1 MMAHQK
7 WTPPIL
13 QPVRVSAMQGAR
25 CDFRLLFAAR
35 CVRMLGFGAVAVVL
49 LSLLDELGLA
59 AVSGLLLSLVLA
71 GDMVISFLLTTSADR
86 VGRRRVL
93 VIGSVLAL
101 LSSAVYSSSGS
112 FLLLVVAGVI
122 GVLSP
127 AGGDVGP
134 FLAVEQAA
142 LAQLMA
148 TDCGVAELA
157 GTYGRYQAVGELAKA
172 AGAVLA
178 GSAVEAARGAGLSQ
192 RTALRMPLLLFGAAA
207 VVKGVFYWLLSP
219 RVEAEQAGAPQQQP
233 VVALVGAHGTYI
245 EVEMHSDGKGD
256 DGGGSA
262 AEQHRL
268 TRSPCSTLTGALGL
282 GRRKGSWS
290 RIPDAGGHVHTPPP
304 ADDGSVNTGQGVAG
318 HVLDEAGSEPGS
330 AAPPEQPP
338 TDAASRPRLCPAL
351 PPWRASLASLRPAP
365 RLGLLHPDS
374 QRVVTRLSVLFGLD
388 AFAGGFAML
397 SYLAFWFHDRW
408 GLDFAQLGGLLA
420 SVNVLAGLSG
430 MLSGVIVARIGAVET
445 MVLTHLPSNLLL
457 MLVPL
462 MPTPGAAV
470 AMLMLRFSIS
480 QVRQRGTSG
489 ALLRHVRQ
497 HTSTHSHQLRCV

>member
-1 MMAHQK
+1 MA
-7 WTPPIL
+7 
-13 QPVRVSAMQGAR
+13 AGDAR

-101 LSSAVYSSSGS
+101 LSSAVYSPSGS

-142 LAQLMA
+142 LAQLMS

-178 GSAVEAARGAGLSQ
+178 GSAVEATRGAGLSQ
-192 RTALRMPLLLFGAAA
+192 LTALRMPLLLFGAAA

-219 RVEAEQAGAPQQQP
+219 RVEAEQAGASQEQP
-233 VVALVGAHGTYI
+233 VVAFTGGHGPHI
-245 EVEMHSDGKGD
+245 AVEMDNDGKG
-256 DGGGSA
+256 GGGSA
-262 AEQHRL
+262 AETLRL

-282 GRRKGSWS
+282 GKRKGSWS
-290 RIPDAGGHVHTPPP
+290 RIPDPGGHAHTLPLPN
-304 ADDGSVNTGQGVAG
+304 DGSVNAGRSVAADG
-318 HVLDEAGSEPGS
+318 GGEPGSEPGS
-330 AAPPEQPP
+330 AAPLGQPP
-338 TDAASRPRLCPAL
+338 TDTIRSSRLCRAL
-351 PPWRASLASLRPAP
+351 PPWRTRLASLRFAP

-397 SYLAFWFHDRW
+397 SYLAFWFHGRW

-430 MLSGVIVARIGAVET
+430 MLSGVIVARLDAVET
-445 MVLTHLPSNLLL
+445 MVITHLPSNLLL

-462 MPTPGAAV
+462 MPTAGAAV
-470 AMLMLRFSIS
+470 AILMLRFTIS
-480 QVRQRGTSG
+480 QVRQIG
-489 ALLRHVRQ
+489 Q
-497 HTSTHSHQLRCV
+497 